1 MMNLYNFTHTLIAL
15 ETNNR
20 IFTNENIAAFS
31 LALGIIAIVLVLMIG
46 SRMRKNI
53 EELAENG
60 VTVKQ
65 QTAPVAETASASA
78 PAPAAQTVAS
88 PRKDQDDGVIAA
100 ISAAVYMM
108 LAEEHGVAVADNMPV
123 DPAIGF
129 RIKSITRRG

>member
-65 QTAPVAETASASA
+65 QTAPVAETASA
-78 PAPAAQTVAS
+78 PAAQTVAS

-100 ISAAVYMM
+100 ISSAVYMM
-108 LAEEHGVAVADNMPV
+108 LAEEHGVAVADNVPV